1 MKIFNDF
8 KLKKLKD
15 VKSGDSFFFER
26 ENYTVKEHKG
36 KYDLTACIRHS
47 DNKVVHIDPDL
58 KVVVSREESN
68 KDATKV

>member
-47 DNKVVHIDPDL
+47 DNKVVYIDPDI
-58 KVVVSREESN
+58 KIVVPRR
-68 KDATKV
+68 